1 MSASGLV
8 GDRAV
13 QMLEQPASSPKRTGR
28 RREPKSWAP
37 STVPVLLTV
46 AQAASVLSMT
56 PNALRA
62 RLRRTQ
68 VAGADGAVTAPLGPG
83 IVGLKVGSTWR
94 VRFDSR

>member
-1 MSASGLV
+1 MSATGPV

-13 QMLEQPASSPKRTGR
+13 QMLEQPALLPKHTGR
-28 RREPKSWAP
+28 RREPKTWPP

-46 AQAASVLSMT
+46 AQAASVLSVT

-62 RLRRTQ
+62 RLRRAQ